1 MGYLKECLTIGQ
13 QSLSTGQNLTTRRVV
28 KGNQC
33 FEQPGRCY
41 KILNFAAK
49 SLVGALFCCYATSL
63 GVKKPGPSAMILRLH
78 QNKIDLQ

>member
-33 FEQPGRCY
+33 FEQ
-41 KILNFAAK
+41 ILNFAAK

-63 GVKKPGPSAMILRLH
+63 GVKKPGLSARILRLH